1 MLEILYR
8 IYEVADK
15 EIPSECQAFGMSSL
29 SKSNSYE
36 VAMDCLI
43 CDSRDEF
50 KALIRDVYGSDIKF
64 AYSRKYAPGTLYCII
79 IGETCY
85 NTESYFFKREF
96 ECPYCK
102 AKVTGYIPPRI
113 YIDDYTIKHQLCSQ
127 WSKYQKLY
135 FCSHRCREAFIKK
148 ESENFVDEDVA
159 MQGWISENSFD
170 NSTQAGYIYLIT
182 KKSTGQFYVGQT
194 SYVPVFRWG
203 QHLKTERF
211 PVENIE
217 DYTFEVLEVVP
228 TGENILEREKHWIQE
243 MYKSAPELSLNIACT
258 KNISEDE

>member
-15 EIPSECQAFGMSSL
+15 EIPTECQAFGMSSL

-64 AYSRKYAPGTLYCII
+64 SYSRKYAPGTLYCII

-102 AKVTGYIPPRI
+102 AKVVGYIPPRI
-113 YIDDYTIKHQLCSQ
+113 YI
-127 WSKYQKLY
+127 
-135 FCSHRCREAFIKK
+135 
-148 ESENFVDEDVA
+148 
-159 MQGWISENSFD
+159 
-170 NSTQAGYIYLIT
+170 
-182 KKSTGQFYVGQT
+182 
-194 SYVPVFRWG
+194 
-203 QHLKTERF
+203 
-211 PVENIE
+211 
-217 DYTFEVLEVVP
+217 
-228 TGENILEREKHWIQE
+228 
-243 MYKSAPELSLNIACT
+243 
-258 KNISEDE
+258 